1 MKLAID
7 LSPEH
12 LQEVRAILT
21 RHIPGRE
28 VWVFGSRAKGTAKPT
43 SDLDLCVLGHE
54 PLTMRVYG
62 PMRIAFEDSVLP
74 MKVDIVEWATIA
86 PEFRR
91 IIEGSHAIIVPAV
104 KGGECAR

>member
-1 MKLAID
+1 MKSAID

-12 LQEVRAILT
+12 LQEVRAILA

-43 SDLDLCVLGHE
+43 SDLDLCVLGRE
-54 PLTMRVYG
+54 PLTMQLYE
-62 PMRIAFEDSVLP
+62 PMRIAFEDSFLP
-74 MKVDIVEWATIA
+74 MKVDIVEWRAIT

-91 IIEGSHAIIVPAV
+91 IIEASHAIIVPAATPV
-104 KGGECAR
+104 